1 MTTSAWSPL
10 RNSLFRDRWI
20 ASIVSNI
27 GGWMEDTAGA
37 WLMTSLTTSPLL
49 VALMQTAATLP
60 VLLLG
65 LPAGAT
71 ADIFDRRRLLLFWQV
86 WMLVAALILS
96 GLIFAGTITPWSLLA
111 LTFLLNL
118 GAAMN
123 GPAWQAIVP
132 ELVPRSQLM
141 AAIALNSAGFNI
153 ARAVGP
159 AIAGL
164 ILVAA
169 NAGVVF
175 LINALSFVAV
185 IFILYR
191 WQRKPLYQS
200 ALPAERVL
208 GSMRAGIRYVRFS
221 PALQA
226 VLIRAA
232 VLTSCTSALLALLP
246 LVAQQDLRQGAGGYG
261 LLLGCFGL
269 GAIVGAILMP
279 QVRQH
284 LTIDGVVIAGTLV
297 FAIATLILAFIH
309 NVPLVLLALVAA
321 GIAWTTMTSSLNIT
335 VQLAVPA
342 WVQARA
348 LGTYQMVFQGG
359 SAIGSIVWGV
369 AAEHWGTPSALF
381 VAAIGL
387 VLGTFTARRYRLLS
401 GKLDLAPAL
410 RRAEPLVVI
419 ELQPEEGPVLVT
431 LEYCIDPE
439 QAEEFIAAINALRVV
454 RLRDGA
460 IRWGIFHDTGQP
472 NRYLE
477 TFIVESWVDHLRQ
490 YERFTVADRE
500 IRERVF
506 AFHQGDEPPVISY
519 MIYAHQSQ
527 EART

>member
-1 MTTSAWSPL
+1 MTNSAWSPL
-10 RNSLFRDRWI
+10 RKSLFRDRWI

-96 GLIFAGTITPWSLLA
+96 GLIFAGAITPWSLLA

-123 GPAWQAIVP
+123 APAWQAIVP
-132 ELVPRSQLM
+132 ELVPRSELM

-164 ILVAA
+164 ILVAS

-175 LINALSFVAV
+175 LIDAVSFVGV
-185 IFILYR
+185 IIVLWR
-191 WQRKPLYQS
+191 WHRKPFFQS

-208 GSMRAGIRYVRFS
+208 GSIRAGIRYVRFS

-232 VLTSCTSALLALLP
+232 VLTTCTSALLALLP
-246 LVAQQDLRQGAGGYG
+246 LVAQQDLKQGAGGYG

-269 GAIVGAILMP
+269 GAIAGAILMP
-279 QVRQH
+279 RVRQH
-284 LTIDGVVIAGTLV
+284 LTADGVVIAATVV
-297 FAIATLILAFIH
+297 FALATFTLAFIH
-309 NVPLVLLALVAA
+309 NVPLVLLALLAA
-321 GIAWTTMTSSLNIT
+321 GIAWTSMTSSLNIT

-359 SAIGSIVWGV
+359 SAIGSIVWGGV
-369 AAEHWGTPSALF
+369 AEHWGTTIALF
-381 VAAIGL
+381 GAALGL
-387 VLGTFTARRYRLLS
+387 LAGTLTARRYRLMS

-410 RRAEPLVVI
+410 RRAEPMIAI
-419 ELQPEEGPVLVT
+419 ELQLEEGPVLVT
-431 LEYCIDPE
+431 IEYCIDPA
-439 QAEEFIAAINALRVV
+439 QADEFIAAINALRVV

-460 IRWGIFHDTGQP
+460 IRWGIFHDTANP
-472 NRYLE
+472 TRYLE
-477 TFIVESWVDHLRQ
+477 TFVVESWVDHLRQ
-490 YERFTVADRE
+490 YERFTVADRA
-500 IRERVF
+500 IRSRVF
-506 AFHQGDEPPVISY
+506 DFHQGDEPPVISR

-527 EART
+527 EARA

>member
-10 RNSLFRDRWI
+10 RKSLFRDRWI

-71 ADIFDRRRLLLFWQV
+71 ADIFDRRRLLLFWQF

-96 GLIFAGTITPWSLLA
+96 GLIFAGKITPWSLLA

-132 ELVPRSQLM
+132 ELVPRSELM

-175 LINALSFVAV
+175 LIDALSFIGV

-191 WQRKPLYQS
+191 WQRQPLYES

-226 VLIRAA
+226 VLIRAG

-269 GAIVGAILMP
+269 GAILGAILMP

-284 LTIDGVVIAGTLV
+284 LTGDGVVIAGTLV
-297 FAIATLILAFIH
+297 FAVATLILAFIH
-309 NVPLVLLALVAA
+309 NVPLVLLALLAA
-321 GIAWTTMTSSLNIT
+321 GIAWTSMTSSLNIT

-359 SAIGSIVWGV
+359 SAIGSIVWGA
-369 AAEHWGTPSALF
+369 AAEHWGMRTALF
-381 VAAIGL
+381 IAAIGL
-387 VLGTFTARRYRLLS
+387 VGGTFTARRYRLLS
-401 GKLDLAPAL
+401 GKLDLGPAL

-419 ELQPEEGPVLVT
+419 ELQPEQGPVLVT
-431 LEYCIDPE
+431 LEYCIDPV
-439 QAEEFIAAINALRVV
+439 QAKEFITAIHALRVV

-460 IRWGIFHDTGQP
+460 IRWGIFHDTSMP
-472 NRYLE
+472 HRYLE

-506 AFHQGDEPPVISY
+506 AFHQGDEPPVISH

-527 EART
+527 EARA

>member
-10 RNSLFRDRWI
+10 RKSLFRDRWI

-71 ADIFDRRRLLLFWQV
+71 ADIFDRRRLLLFWQA

-111 LTFLLNL
+111 LTFLLNM

-132 ELVPRSQLM
+132 ELVPRSELI

-159 AIAGL
+159 AIAGF

-175 LINALSFVAV
+175 LIDALSFIGV
-185 IFILYR
+185 IIILYR
-191 WQRKPLYQS
+191 WQRKPFYES
-200 ALPAERVL
+200 ALPTERVL

-261 LLLGCFGL
+261 LLLGSFGF
-269 GAIVGAILMP
+269 GAIIGAILLP
-279 QVRQH
+279 RVRQH
-284 LTIDGVVIAGTLV
+284 LTADGVVIAGTLV
-297 FAIATLILAFIH
+297 FAVATLILAFIH

-321 GIAWTTMTSSLNIT
+321 GIAWTSMTSSLNIT

-369 AAEHWGTPSALF
+369 AAEHWGMPSALF

-387 VLGTFTARRYRLLS
+387 VGGTFTARRYRLLS
-401 GKLDLAPAL
+401 GKLDLGPAL

-431 LEYCIDPE
+431 LEYYIDPK
-439 QAEEFIAAINALRVV
+439 QAEKFITAIHALRMV

-460 IRWGIFHDTGQP
+460 IRWGIFHDTSVP

-500 IRERVF
+500 VRERVF
-506 AFHQGDEPPVISY
+506 AFHQGEEPPVISH
-519 MIYAHQSQ
+519 MIYAHQS
-527 EART
+527 

>member
-132 ELVPRSQLM
+132 ELVPRSELM

-191 WQRKPLYQS
+191 WQRKPFYES

-261 LLLGCFGL
+261 LLLGCFGF

-309 NVPLVLLALVAA
+309 NIPLVLLALVAGWDCLDKYDIQLEYHSAACCSGLGA
-321 GIAWTTMTSSLNIT
+321 GAGAGNLSNGISRRFSNWQYCLGCSSRT
-335 VQLAVPA
+335 
-342 WVQARA
+342 
-348 LGTYQMVFQGG
+348 LGNAECLICCCHWLSRGNVH
-359 SAIGSIVWGV
+359 SA
-369 AAEHWGTPSALF
+369 
-381 VAAIGL
+381 
-387 VLGTFTARRYRLLS
+387 RYRLLS

-460 IRWGIFHDTGQP
+460 IRWGIFHDTSQP

-506 AFHQGDEPPVISY
+506 AFHQGDEPPVISH
-519 MIYAHQSQ
+519 MIYAH
-527 EART
+527 

>member
-1 MTTSAWSPL
+1 
-10 RNSLFRDRWI
+10 
-20 ASIVSNI
+20 
-27 GGWMEDTAGA
+27 MEDTAGA

-71 ADIFDRRRLLLFWQV
+71 ADIFDRRRLLLFWQI

-96 GLIFAGTITPWSLLA
+96 GLIFAGGIQPWSLLL

-132 ELVPRSQLM
+132 ELVPRSELM

-164 ILVAA
+164 ILAA
-169 NAGVVF
+169 SNAGVVF
-175 LINALSFVAV
+175 FLDALSFVAV
-185 IFILYR
+185 IVVLYR
-191 WQRKPLYQS
+191 WHRKPLYES

-208 GSMRAGIRYVRFS
+208 GSVRAGIRYVRFS

-232 VLTSCTSALLALLP
+232 VVTSCTSALLALLP
-246 LVAQQDLRQGAGGYG
+246 LVAQQDLKQGAGGYG

-269 GAIVGAILMP
+269 GAIAGAILLP
-279 QVRQH
+279 RVRQN
-284 LTIDGVVIAGTLV
+284 LTTDGVVIVATVV
-297 FAIATLILAFIH
+297 FAIVTLILAFIH
-309 NVPLVLLALVAA
+309 NVPIVLLALLVA
-321 GIAWTTMTSSLNIT
+321 GIAWTSMTSSLNIT

-359 SAIGSIVWGV
+359 SAIGSIVWG
-369 AAEHWGTPSALF
+369 AMAEHWGTQFALLT
-381 VAAIGL
+381 AAIGL
-387 VLGTFTARRYRLLS
+387 LVGTLTARRYRLMS

-410 RRAEPLVVI
+410 RRAEPMVVI
-419 ELQPEEGPVLVT
+419 ELEPEEGPVLVT
-431 LEYCIDPE
+431 IEYCIDPN
-439 QAEEFIAAINALRVV
+439 QAEEFMEAINALRVI

-460 IRWGIFHDTGQP
+460 IRWGIFQDTAEP

-477 TFIVESWVDHLRQ
+477 TFIVESWLDHLRQ
-490 YERFTVADRE
+490 YERFTIADQE
-500 IRERVF
+500 IRRRVF
-506 AFHQGDEPPVISY
+506 AFHQGDEPPAISH
-519 MIYAHQSQ
+519 MIYARQSQ
-527 EART
+527 EARTNNASL

>member
-10 RNSLFRDRWI
+10 RKSLFRDRWI

-71 ADIFDRRRLLLFWQV
+71 ADIFDRRRLLLFWQA

-96 GLIFAGTITPWSLLA
+96 GLIFAGTITPWSLLG

-132 ELVPRSQLM
+132 ELVPRSELM

-159 AIAGL
+159 AIAGF

-175 LINALSFVAV
+175 LINALSFIGV
-185 IFILYR
+185 IIILYR
-191 WQRKPLYQS
+191 WQRKPFYES
-200 ALPAERVL
+200 ALPTERVL

-221 PALQA
+221 SALQA
-226 VLIRAA
+226 VLIRGG
-232 VLTSCTSALLALLP
+232 VLTSCTSALFALLP
-246 LVAQQDLRQGAGGYG
+246 LVAQQDLQQGAGGYG
-261 LLLGCFGL
+261 LLLGSFGF
-269 GAIVGAILMP
+269 GAIIGAILMP
-279 QVRQH
+279 RVRQH
-284 LTIDGVVIAGTLV
+284 LTADGVVIVATLV
-297 FAIATLILAFIH
+297 FAIAILILAFIH

-321 GIAWTTMTSSLNIT
+321 GIAWTSMTSSLNIT

-359 SAIGSIVWGV
+359 SAIGSIVWGG

-381 VAAIGL
+381 VAALGLIG
-387 VLGTFTARRYRLLS
+387 GTFTARSYPLLS

-419 ELQPEEGPVLVT
+419 ELQPEEGPILVT
-431 LEYCIDPE
+431 LEYFINPE
-439 QAEEFIAAINALRVV
+439 QAEEFIAAIHVLRVV

-460 IRWGIFHDTGQP
+460 IRWGIFHDTSQP

-506 AFHQGDEPPVISY
+506 AFHQGEEPPIISH
-519 MIYAHQSQ
+519 MIYAHQS
-527 EART
+527 